1 MVTNDA
7 TILKLKQE
15 VLYAVS
21 KAAWEDNLK
30 EKEHDI
36 PYDIIPG
43 PQAQYRCCIYKER
56 EIIRQRVR
64 LAEGNVPRARIPQTW
79 CRLSMRHVRN
89 VPSPLTW

>member
-7 TILKLKQE
+7 TILKLKHE

-56 EIIRQRVR
+56 DYPPESSSGRGKMSQGQGFRKR
-64 LAEGNVPRARIPQTW
+64 GAGYQ
-79 CRLSMRHVRN
+79 CGM
-89 VPSPLTW
+89 